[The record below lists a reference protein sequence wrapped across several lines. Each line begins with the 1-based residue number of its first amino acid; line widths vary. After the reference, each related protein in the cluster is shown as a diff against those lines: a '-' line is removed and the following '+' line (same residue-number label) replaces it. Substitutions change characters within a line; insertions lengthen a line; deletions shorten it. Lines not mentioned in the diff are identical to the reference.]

1 MAGHILLSPKHMDAC
16 VCVGTCCPWGRPGAS
31 ASFTFRHLPRNQ
43 RRSKRADPRA
53 TQLWTVAKTV
63 VVARLSRQLLAE
75 KGGDLSPPLS
85 LSLLPSSLGRW
96 LLSLTR
102 TRSPSIEKWRERTRR
117 IHLIRWI
124 ITGDRGGSSFQGN
137 SNFCSN
143 NPFFNDEHHEI

>member
-1 MAGHILLSPKHMDAC
+1 MAGHIFSLQSIWTRACVWVPVAPGDAQAPPPPSPSATSPEISGDPSERTLERLSFGPSPK
-16 VCVGTCCPWGRPGAS
+16 PSSLPGS
-31 ASFTFRHLPRNQ
+31 RGNFSLRRGEISPLP
-43 RRSKRADPRA
+43 
-53 TQLWTVAKTV
+53 
-63 VVARLSRQLLAE
+63 
-75 KGGDLSPPLS
+75 S